1 MIHSLTSRLKQYDP
15 HEARSII
22 RLLLQEVFG
31 MTLTDICAGSLN
43 SLSDGDKALL
53 ERLVLRLEHGEPVQ
67 YVIGHTYFC
76 DMKFHVRKGCLIPRP
91 ETEELCHWITDTCND
106 KCDILDIGT
115 GSGCIA
121 VTLSK
126 LMDGSH
132 VTAWDISPEA
142 LSIASDNAHENQADV
157 VFEQQ
162 DALSPPADIAKWD
175 IIVSNPPYICRKE
188 ATEMEANV
196 LDYEPDNALFVPDD
210 NPLLFYNNIIKYAT
224 NALKPQG
231 KLFFEI
237 NPLYIKEL
245 TDAFHSYHFRT
256 VTTKN
261 DFEGKTRM
269 VCGEDFT

>member
-132 VTAWDISPEA
+132 VI
-142 LSIASDNAHENQADV
+142 H
-157 VFEQQ
+157 
-162 DALSPPADIAKWD
+162 
-175 IIVSNPPYICRKE
+175 
-188 ATEMEANV
+188 
-196 LDYEPDNALFVPDD
+196 
-210 NPLLFYNNIIKYAT
+210 
-224 NALKPQG
+224 
-231 KLFFEI
+231 
-237 NPLYIKEL
+237 
-245 TDAFHSYHFRT
+245 
-256 VTTKN
+256 
-261 DFEGKTRM
+261 
-269 VCGEDFT
+269 